1 MSKILPTQ
9 QKKKE
14 KKSGWDNKRIKDR
27 KELTKAATG
36 CQKFDT
42 FNFRV
47 ELKQLQT
54 NVAASSSAVSSHV
67 ELLPPTSP
75 AGYVDTTTT
84 ADTEAA
90 AADKLPGKTHTIV
103 EQNHTTVCQESTSRI
118 QKHSAL
124 SNKSQ
129 AGLQESTDELNE
141 PIGIAELLGSAV
153 YLTFKNSFQSKYQS
167 W

>member
-14 KKSGWDNKRIKDR
+14 KKSGWANKRIKDR
-27 KELTKAATG
+27 KELTKAAVG

-54 NVAASSSAVSSHV
+54 NVAASSSAVTPHV
-67 ELLPPTSP
+67 ELLP
-75 AGYVDTTTT
+75 AGYVETTTT
-84 ADTEAA
+84 ADTEAVA
-90 AADKLPGKTHTIV
+90 VADILPSKTHSV
-103 EQNHTTVCQESTSRI
+103 LEQDHTTVCQESTSRI

-141 PIGIAELLGSAV
+141 PIIEI
-153 YLTFKNSFQSKYQS
+153 QSQTSTEGANEPITNILY
-167 W
+167 